1 MSTTLILS
9 NLFHKKRLEENL
21 DLSSQEIL
29 NKSFLNRHYSDAPV
43 DPEPGSWQFHD
54 FGEYVAL
61 VKRYKFNSY
70 DHFMYFINEVLNESN
85 RMDHSPKMTIESLDV
100 ELVLYTH
107 DINDITES
115 DIKLSKI
122 IDEIYHDIFFIE

>member
-1 MSTTLILS
+1 
-9 NLFHKKRLEENL
+9 
-21 DLSSQEIL
+21 
-29 NKSFLNRHYSDAPV
+29 
-43 DPEPGSWQFHD
+43 
-54 FGEYVAL
+54 
-61 VKRYKFNSY
+61 
-70 DHFMYFINEVLNESN
+70 MYFINEVLNESN